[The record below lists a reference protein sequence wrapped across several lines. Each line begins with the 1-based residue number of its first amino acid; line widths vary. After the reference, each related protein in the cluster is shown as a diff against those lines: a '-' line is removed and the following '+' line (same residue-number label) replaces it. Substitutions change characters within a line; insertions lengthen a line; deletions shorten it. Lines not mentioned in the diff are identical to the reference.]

1 MFIVNDKPTHRLDRL
16 AQVLGLLYLLDRL
29 WKILAVVAFFRRPP
43 PPVPVQWPS
52 LTLLCPMTRSPNDL
66 RSVLIARATLAYPG
80 QQACLLI
87 CDRADTATQTICA
100 EVMERYRTWSARIVL
115 AEPDQGKPMASKIAK
130 LRTALPE
137 AHGEVLCFVDDDIL
151 LRPDALRILVPYVMQ
166 PTSGA
171 AFGLACYTR
180 WQTLAESLMSG
191 FVNTNALLSY
201 VPLTYL
207 VEPFTV
213 TGHCFALRREVF
225 AAIGGLEGLE
235 GRIDDDHELARR
247 VRRFGL
253 RNVQT
258 PLVYD
263 VDNRLARLRD
273 YHVQMRRWLVIPRE
287 AMLPHLNRRERS
299 AMLFGSLGSLLPPLL
314 LLLALMT
321 RRRVPWLCLGS
332 SLGYVAAT
340 QALLER
346 AYLGRTMPLRQMLL
360 LPILNWLTPLYV
372 SLLSLGSNTI
382 VWRGQRLRVERGGTY
397 AVIEE

>member
-1 MFIVNDKPTHRLDRL
+1 MTHRLDRL

-43 PPVPVQWPS
+43 PPVPTQWPS

-66 RSVLIARATLAYPG
+66 RSVLIARAHLVYPG
-80 QQACLLI
+80 QHECLLI
-87 CDRADTATQTICA
+87 CDREDVATQAICT
-100 EVMERYRTWSARIVL
+100 EVMERYPTWPARIVL
-115 AEPDQGKPMASKIAK
+115 AEPEHGTLASKIAK

-151 LRPDALRILVPYVMQ
+151 LRPDTLRILVPYVMQ
-166 PTSGA
+166 PTTGA

-201 VPLTYL
+201 VPVTYL
-207 VEPFTV
+207 VEPFTI

-225 AAIGGLEGLE
+225 TAIGGLEGME
-235 GRIDDDHELARR
+235 ERIDDDHELARR
-247 VRRFGL
+247 VRRYGL

-273 YHVQMRRWLVIPRE
+273 YHLQMRRWLVIPRQ
-287 AMLPHLNRRERS
+287 AMLPHLNLRERS
-299 AMLFGSLGSLLPPLL
+299 AMLFGSLGNLLPPLL
-314 LLLALMT
+314 LLLALVT
-321 RRRVPWLCLGS
+321 RRRVPWLSLGS
-332 SLGYVAAT
+332 SLGYVATT
-340 QALLER
+340 QALIER
-346 AYLGRTMPLRQMLL
+346 IYLGQAMPLRQMLL

-372 SLLSLGSNTI
+372 SVISLGSNTI

>member
-1 MFIVNDKPTHRLDRL
+1 MTHRLDRL
-16 AQVLGLLYLLDRL
+16 AQVLGLFYLLDRL

-43 PPVPVQWPS
+43 PPVPTQWPS
-52 LTLLCPMTRSPNDL
+52 LTLLCPITHSPNDL
-66 RSVLIARATLAYPG
+66 RSVLIARAHLAYSG
-80 QQACLLI
+80 QHECLLI
-87 CDRADTATQTICA
+87 CDPADQATQAICM
-100 EVMERYRTWSARIVL
+100 EVMERYPTWPARIVL
-115 AEPDQGKPMASKIAK
+115 VAPDHGTLASKIAK

-137 AHGEVLCFVDDDIL
+137 AHGEILCFVDDDIL

-166 PTSGA
+166 STTGA

-201 VPLTYL
+201 VPVTYL
-207 VEPFTV
+207 VEPFTI

-225 AAIGGLEGLE
+225 TAIGGLEGME
-235 GRIDDDHELARR
+235 ERIDDDHELARR
-247 VRRFGL
+247 VRRSGL

-273 YHVQMRRWLVIPRE
+273 YHMQMRRWLVIPRQ
-287 AMLPHLNRRERS
+287 AMLPHLNLRERS

-314 LLLALMT
+314 LLLALVT
-321 RRRVPWLCLGS
+321 RRRVPWLSLGS

-340 QALLER
+340 QALLEH
-346 AYLGRTMPLRQMLL
+346 AYLGRAMPLRQALL
-360 LPILNWLTPLYV
+360 LPILNWLMPLYIG
-372 SLLSLGSNTI
+372 LISLGNNTI

-397 AVIEE
+397 AIIEE

>member
-1 MFIVNDKPTHRLDRL
+1 MTHRLDRVAL
-16 AQVLGLLYLLDRL
+16 GLGLLYLLDRL

-43 PPVPVQWPS
+43 PPVPAQWPS

-66 RSVLIARATLAYPG
+66 RSVLIARATLAYSG
-80 QQACLLI
+80 QHEWLLI
-87 CDRADTATQTICA
+87 CDRADVATQAICA
-100 EVMERYRTWSARIVL
+100 EVIAAHPAWSARIVL
-115 AEPDQGKPMASKIAK
+115 VAPDQGSTMASKIAK

-137 AHGEVLCFVDDDIL
+137 AHGEILCFVDDDIL

-166 PTSGA
+166 PATGA

-201 VPLTYL
+201 VPVTYL
-207 VEPFTV
+207 VEPFTI

-225 AAIGGLEGLE
+225 TAIGGLESMQK
-235 GRIDDDHELARR
+235 RIDDDHELARR
-247 VRRFGL
+247 VRRYGL

-273 YHVQMRRWLVIPRE
+273 YHLQMRRWLIIPRQT
-287 AMLPHLNRRERS
+287 MLPHLGRRERS
-299 AMLFGSLGSLLPPLL
+299 AMLFGSLGNLLPPLL
-314 LLLALMT
+314 LVLALVT
-321 RRRVPWLCLGS
+321 RRRVPWLSLGS

-340 QALLER
+340 QALIEH
-346 AYLGRTMPLRQMLL
+346 AYLGRAMPLRQALL
-360 LPILNWLTPLYV
+360 LPILNWLTPLYI
-372 SLLSLGSNTI
+372 SLLSLGNNTI
-382 VWRGQRLRVERGGTY
+382 VWRGQRLRVQRGGTY
-397 AVIEE
+397 AIIEE

>member
-1 MFIVNDKPTHRLDRL
+1 MFIVDNKPIHRLDRL
-16 AQVLGLLYLLDRL
+16 AQVLGLLYLLDRF
-29 WKILAVVAFFRRPP
+29 WKILAVVLFFRRPP
-43 PPVPVQWPS
+43 PPVPAQWPS
-52 LTLLCPMTRSPNDL
+52 LALLCPMTRSPNDL
-66 RSVLIARATLAYPG
+66 QSVLIARAHLAYPG
-80 QQACLLI
+80 QHECLLI
-87 CDRADTATQTICA
+87 CDREDSATQAICA
-100 EVMERYRTWSARIVL
+100 TVMRRYPTWSARIILV
-115 AEPDQGKPMASKIAK
+115 APDQGTMASKIAK

-137 AHGEVLCFVDDDIL
+137 TRGEVLCFVDDDIL

-166 PTSGA
+166 PATGA

-207 VEPFTV
+207 VKPFTV

-225 AAIGGLEGLE
+225 TAIGGLEGME
-235 GRIDDDHELARR
+235 ERIDDDHELARR
-247 VRRFGL
+247 VRRSGL

-273 YHVQMRRWLVIPRE
+273 YHLQMRRWLVIPRQT
-287 AMLPHLNRRERS
+287 MLPYLGRRERS

-314 LLLALMT
+314 LLLALVT
-321 RRRVPWLCLGS
+321 RRRVPCMTLGL

-346 AYLGRTMPLRQMLL
+346 MYLGRAMPLREVLL
-360 LPILNWLTPLYV
+360 LPILNWLMPLYIG
-372 SLLSLGSNTI
+372 LISLGNNTI

-397 AVIEE
+397 TIIEE